1 MSMNQIDFNSL
12 KKLPP
17 HSLEAEKAT
26 LGGILVNNESLSA
39 VLSSISPED
48 FYKEAHRKII
58 AKITTLVNKG
68 KPADVVTLGE
78 ELQKDGSLEEIG
90 GASYL
95 SSLMDGVPKS
105 LNVEFYASII
115 KEKSLRRQ
123 IMLLSANIYTS
134 SYEQREEAALILDK
148 AREGM
153 GELTDKYKEVKKV
166 EDFSISAR
174 IDTLREYIRKKR
186 AGKYLG
192 LEVTC
197 FPKLTE
203 ALDGL
208 RGIIGISAP
217 PKVGKTAFALQIA
230 SNIATQGHGTLYY
243 DFESGAENLIIRELC
258 RNQNI
263 SRQEIFKKGS
273 SESLAIR
280 VKAGLNNLEQRK
292 SFIIKTERSL
302 GMEEIRSDIS
312 QVRLLAGKDDVL
324 VVIDSLHKLPMKD
337 LKERRAA
344 IDRWLRDFEALIA
357 NDPYLT
363 IILISELSRD
373 KQQPKESGDIEYTVD
388 FLLRLRKNE
397 EKAKQEDPE
406 PIDDFKRNL
415 ILELARDVE
424 SGKTIA
430 QYVVDFQL
438 WKFTESEEKEEYY
451 RKKG

>member
-1 MSMNQIDFNSL
+1 MNNKNIRDRTL
-12 KKLPP
+12 TDLPP
-17 HSLEAEKAT
+17 NSLEAEKAV
-26 LGGILVNNESLSA
+26 LGCILNDNESLSA
-39 VLSSISPED
+39 VLPIILPGD

-58 AKITTLVNKG
+58 AKITTLVNDS
-68 KPADVVTLGE
+68 KPVDVLILSE
-78 ELQKDGSLEEIG
+78 ELQKEGSLEEIG

-95 SSLMDGVPKS
+95 SSLMDAVPRS
-105 LNVEFYASII
+105 LNVEFYARII
-115 KEKSLRRQ
+115 KEKSLKREL
-123 IMLLSANIYTS
+123 MLVSTDIYNS
-134 SYEQREEAALILDK
+134 SYEERKEAVRILDE
-148 AREGM
+148 AQTTM
-153 GELTDKYKEVKKV
+153 DELGDKYKEIKRV

-174 IDTLREYIRKKR
+174 TDTLKEYISKKR
-186 AGKYLG
+186 EGKYLG

-197 FPKLTE
+197 FSKLTE

-208 RGIIGISAP
+208 RGMVGISAP

-230 SNIATQGHGTLYY
+230 SNIAKQGYGTLYY
-243 DFESGAENLIIRELC
+243 DFESGAENLMIRELC
-258 RNQNI
+258 RGEKI
-263 SRQEIFKKGS
+263 SRQEIFKKKNP
-273 SESLAIR
+273 ESL
-280 VKAGLNNLEQRK
+280 VDSVEAGLNNLGECK
-292 SFIIKTERSL
+292 NFIIKTERSL

-430 QYVVDFQL
+430 QYDVNFQQ
-438 WKFTESEEKEEYY
+438 WKFTEDDETGGGKE
-451 RKKG
+451 GI

>member
-1 MSMNQIDFNSL
+1 MSKDNPGAHILTDV
-12 KKLPP
+12 PP
-17 HSLEAEKAT
+17 NSLEAEKAV
-26 LGGILVNNESLSA
+26 LGNILLDNEKLGI
-39 VLSSISPED
+39 VLSIILPGD
-48 FYKEAHRKII
+48 FYRESHRKII
-58 AKITTLVNKG
+58 TKITTLVNKG
-68 KPADVVTLGE
+68 VPVDVITLSE
-78 ELQKDGSLEEIG
+78 ELQKEGSLEEIG

-105 LNVEFYASII
+105 LNIEFYARII
-115 KEKSLRRQ
+115 KEKSLSRQ
-123 IMLLSANIYTS
+123 LMLVSADIYTS
-134 SYEQREEAALILDK
+134 SYEQREEADRILDK
-148 AREGM
+148 AQTTM
-153 GELTDKYKEVKKV
+153 GELGDKYKEVKKIG
-166 EDFSISAR
+166 DFSVSAR
-174 IDTLREYIRKKR
+174 INTLKEYIRKER

-230 SNIATQGHGTLYY
+230 SNIATQGYGVLYY
-243 DFESGAENLIIRELC
+243 DFESGAENLMIRELC
-258 RNQNI
+258 RNQNL

-292 SFIIKTERSL
+292 NFIIKTERSL

-312 QVRLLAGKDDVL
+312 QLRLLAGKDDVL

-388 FLLRLRKNE
+388 FLLRLRKNK

-406 PIDDFKRNL
+406 PEDDFKRNL

-424 SGKTIA
+424 SGKQIA
-430 QYVVDFQL
+430 QYDVDFKR
-438 WKFTESEEKEEYY
+438 WKFTEDEG
-451 RKKG
+451 KGEDEGEIG